1 MAGFVTAIRVGD
13 LEQLTERQRDCLRL
27 VLSGHNSKG
36 IARLLGISPLTVDQ
50 HIKAAIRILRVS
62 SRGEAARM
70 LAAHESAHP
79 QTSGS
84 QASPIASAFISPIVD
99 ATEGQGGRQEER
111 HKPAPFFPPLGGD
124 RHDLTISQTIFA
136 ILRVAVISTGAIGAL
151 VAAGYWVNQF
161 FL

>member
-1 MAGFVTAIRVGD
+1 MGD

-50 HIKAAIRILRVS
+50 HLKAAIRILRVS

-84 QASPIASAFISPIVD
+84 QALPIASAVISSIVD
-99 ATEGQGGRQEER
+99 PTGAHGGLQEER
-111 HKPAPFFPPLGGD
+111 RRPTPFFPPLGGD
-124 RHDLTISQTIFA
+124 RHDLTISQTIFS
-136 ILRVAVISTGAIGAL
+136 ILRVAVISAGAIGAL
-151 VAAGYWVNQF
+151 VAAGYWVNQS

>member
-1 MAGFVTAIRVGD
+1 MDDI
-13 LEQLTERQRDCLRL
+13 EQLTERQRDCLRL

-50 HIKAAIRILRVS
+50 HIKSAIRTLRVS

-70 LAAHESAHP
+70 LAAHEGGHP

-84 QASPIASAFISPIVD
+84 QALPIATTSISPNVD
-99 ATEGQGGRQEER
+99 PIATLGERQKKGLTPSR
-111 HKPAPFFPPLGGD
+111 LFPPLGGT

-136 ILRVAVISTGAIGAL
+136 ILRVAVISAGGIGAL
-151 VAAGYWVNQF
+151 VAAGYWMNQF